1 MTKTIVTQETEEI
14 KRESFIKSLKDTDS
28 IRNLVTAE
36 ILKGSFDEVI
46 AILRSCGWH
55 EHEKVVSLTRIAE
68 FYDVELDYLRG
79 VMTRANFSKNT
90 IPTDVVDNPSVPK
103 ERLYS
108 VRIVLALAHR
118 MCCGRTVPKDSKASQ
133 VWDALMKSAYYQRA
147 KDRVLEKS
155 NKSMGINTHTATV
168 TSNGEIV
175 MSADFF
181 TNIFKQ
187 FGTELVSAI
196 TKASNAVY
204 QNKSNYPD
212 SVGIIVQKYKSGEI
226 SKSEACEMIG
236 CPIGSFYYRIGKEI
250 CETKSLVTS

>member
-1 MTKTIVTQETEEI
+1 MTKTIVTQETKEI
-14 KRESFIKSLKDTDS
+14 KRESFVKSLKDTDS

-36 ILKGSFDEVI
+36 ILKGNFDDVI

-55 EHEKVVSLTRIAE
+55 EHEKVVSLARIAE

-90 IPTDVVDNPSVPK
+90 IPTDVVDNPFVPK

-133 VWDALMKSAYYQRA
+133 VWGALMKSAYYQRA
-147 KDRVLEKS
+147 KDQILEKS
-155 NKSMGINTHTATV
+155 NKSMGIETNTATV

-175 MSADFF
+175 MTTDFF
-181 TNIFKQ
+181 TNVFKQ

-196 TKASNAVY
+196 TKASNMAY
-204 QNKSNYPD
+204 QNKGNYPD
-212 SVGIIVQKYKSGEI
+212 SVGTIVQKYQAGEI
-226 SKSEACEMIG
+226 SKGEACKLIG

-250 CETKSLVTS
+250 CEAKSIATS